1 MELLVASGIGALVAS
16 GIFLLLRART
26 FEVVVG
32 LTLVSYATN
41 LFILVMGRLTVGA
54 PPIVRPGLAPR
65 LGEYA
70 DPLPQALVLTA
81 IVISFG
87 LTALL
92 IVLAFASRSA
102 HATDHVDAREPGAAT
117 EPR

>member
-1 MELLVASGIGALVAS
+1 MELLVATGIGVLIAG

-26 FEVVVG
+26 FEVVLG

-41 LFILVMGRLTVGA
+41 TFILAMGRLTVGA
-54 PPIVRPGLAPR
+54 PPIVRPGVAPR
-65 LGEYA
+65 LSEYA

-92 IVLAFASRSA
+92 IVLAFASRA
-102 HATDHVDAREPGAAT
+102 EHGTDHVDAREPGTPT
-117 EPR
+117 EAP